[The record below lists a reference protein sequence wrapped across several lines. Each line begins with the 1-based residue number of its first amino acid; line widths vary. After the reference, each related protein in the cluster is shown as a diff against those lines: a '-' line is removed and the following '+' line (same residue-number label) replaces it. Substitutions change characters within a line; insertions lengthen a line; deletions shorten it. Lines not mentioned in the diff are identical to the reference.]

1 MSIYRCSDFLLF
13 CNLKNTRIK
22 SFLYRQQILQLVK
35 LVRDESLH
43 FSPEK
48 CRLSSRTKW
57 YEQYYSISV
66 ENGPKTTYGNWSYVP
81 GSTFRCRLFPEKPV
95 LVQTFVY
102 YLRVL
107 LESFIFVWY
116 HPSNSHE
123 QVMMNF
129 CFQSSPLRTC
139 IVYNFLAC
147 IRWHNFFHIIAP
159 FI

>member
-13 CNLKNTRIK
+13 CNSKNTKIK
-22 SFLYRQQILQLVK
+22 SFLYRRQIQLVK

-66 ENGPKTTYGNWSYVP
+66 ENGPKTTYGDWSYVP

-102 YLRVL
+102 YCRVADDSL
-107 LESFIFVWY
+107 HLSVDY
-116 HPSNSHE
+116 RRS
-123 QVMMNF
+123 VR
-129 CFQSSPLRTC
+129 RTSRGSELSR
-139 IVYNFLAC
+139 VRFLFLSK
-147 IRWHNFFHIIAP
+147 IKILTTRFSK
-159 FI
+159 

>member
-13 CNLKNTRIK
+13 CNSKNTKIK
-22 SFLYRQQILQLVK
+22 SFLYRRYQIQLVK

-102 YLRVL
+102 YCNVY
-107 LESFIFVWY
+107 SIA
-116 HPSNSHE
+116 
-123 QVMMNF
+123 M
-129 CFQSSPLRTC
+129 QSTE
-139 IVYNFLAC
+139 
-147 IRWHNFFHIIAP
+147 NFFNNLRPNQINMLERFCVLNQQACAWDTNGGT
-159 FI
+159 